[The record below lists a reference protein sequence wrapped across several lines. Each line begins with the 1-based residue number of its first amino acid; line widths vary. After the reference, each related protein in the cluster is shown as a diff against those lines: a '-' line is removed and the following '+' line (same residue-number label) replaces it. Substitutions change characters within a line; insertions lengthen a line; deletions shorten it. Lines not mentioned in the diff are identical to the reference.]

1 MHEAGRLGHGRSTV
15 LGEAGPYLIRSPFL
29 HFSSPWVG
37 EGHSQNSNCYHLILT
52 GLKFVSLLPISLHD
66 PSFSQSLPMR
76 FQLSPLSLLLFHI
89 FIFTSPF
96 IVSAQCH
103 EDQKNALL
111 QIFSSYSALPSW
123 TSNKS
128 DCCLWDGITC
138 DNATGLVISLDVAN
152 RSISGSINS
161 SILASLSSLQS
172 LNLSYNYFNSSIP
185 PNLDSLSNLTHLN
198 LSYSGFTGQI
208 PCAIAHMRNLV
219 SLDISTFFLGNHRTS
234 LKLKDPSIEKLLRNL
249 SGLTKL
255 HLDGV
260 NISSAVPE
268 FLSGFTNLTCLRLSS
283 CRLQGN
289 FPAKIFQLPKLEF
302 LDVSGNPFL
311 NGSFPEFPRENALQ
325 TLVLTGS
332 RFSGELPH
340 SFGNL
345 TRLNKLQIGGCEFFG
360 QIPYSVEN
368 IRGIVHLDLSSN
380 GFNGSIPSL
389 ENLSNLTYLDLSM
402 NNFSGTIPSLE
413 SLTELVLL
421 DVSWNAFSGPIPP
434 LKSLKS
440 VAEIVLSSNNLT
452 GTIPNSF
459 GDGLHKLKLL
469 DLRSNSLHG
478 QIPSSLFTLPS
489 LQALQLRQ
497 NQLAGQ
503 LDEFTNA
510 SRTLQTVDLSDNQ
523 LQGQIPHSLFDLV
536 GLKVLDLSSNNFNG
550 TVQLAMLQNLKNL
563 SGLDLSD
570 NYLSVNTHGTNHSF
584 PQLGRLYLG
593 SCNLTEFPEFLKNQ
607 SKMQFLDLSK
617 NNIYREI
624 PRWLWEIGNGYLTS
638 LNLSHNLLMSL
649 EQPGN
654 LSSIKMLVILDL
666 HSNRLQGSIPLPPP
680 SIIVQDY
687 SHNSFTSVILSNFNS
702 LKYTVFFSIAGNK
715 IVGEIPPSICNATYL
730 QVLDLSNNNLNGS
743 IPECLIEISNVLS
756 ILNLR
761 NNRFTGIIPEISGVS
776 CSLRTLDLHGN
787 RLQGQL
793 PRSLAKCTDLE
804 VLDVGNNQINGP
816 FPCYLDTLSKLRV
829 LVLRSNRFNGSI
841 PWPYNQSFPMLQI
854 IDLSSNLFSGNLPQG
869 CFQNWN
875 AMMSG
880 EKDEDQD
887 HEVIRYGFLNLSN
900 LYYQDTVMVTSK
912 GLDMELVKILTIF
925 TSIDLSNNHFE
936 GEIPNVIGDLKLLH
950 ILNLS
955 RNGLTG
961 PIPASLG
968 NLRMLESLDLS
979 QNNLSGVIPQQLSRL
994 TFLSVLDL
1002 SHNRLVGSI
1011 PLANQFLTFT
1021 NDSFIGNLGLC
1032 GPPLSRKCA
1041 PPSAPPP
1048 MVVKAADSSASRFDW
1063 QLIFIGL
1070 GFGGGLGM
1078 FAGPLV
1084 FWTKGRRWYN
1094 KHIDR
1099 VVLMIFPSGVFDH
1112 LNCDEPRIEAEEQVD
1127 QDCTENTTD
1136 SDGEEEK
1143 CHQRFCV
1150 FCTQVDARWER
1161 AIHKEC
1167 SCLDISPPFSSPQS
1181 RIPEATPD

>member
-1 MHEAGRLGHGRSTV
+1 
-15 LGEAGPYLIRSPFL
+15 
-29 HFSSPWVG
+29 
-37 EGHSQNSNCYHLILT
+37 
-52 GLKFVSLLPISLHD
+52 
-66 PSFSQSLPMR
+66 MR
-76 FQLSPLSLLLFHI
+76 FQLSPLFLLLFHT

-111 QIFSSYSALPSW
+111 QFFTNRSALPSW
-123 TSNKS
+123 TSNNS
-128 DCCLWDGITC
+128 DCCRWYGITC
-138 DNATGLVISLDVAN
+138 DNTTGLVISLDVSN
-152 RSISGSINS
+152 CSISGRINS
-161 SILASLSSLQS
+161 TNLARLSTLQI
-172 LNLSYNYFNSSIP
+172 LNLSYNYFDSSIP

-198 LSYSGFTGQI
+198 LSNSGFTGQI
-208 PCAIAHMRNLV
+208 PPAIANMRNLV
-219 SLDISTFFLGNHRTS
+219 SLDISTFFLGNPLTS

-255 HLDGV
+255 RLDGV

-268 FLSGFTNLTCLRLSS
+268 FLSDITNLTSLRLSS
-283 CRLQGN
+283 CRLHGN
-289 FPAKIFQLPKLEF
+289 FPANIFQLPKLEF

-311 NGSFPEFPRENALQ
+311 NGSFPEFSRENALQ
-325 TLVLTGS
+325 TLLLTGS

-345 TRLNKLQIGGCEFFG
+345 TRLNKLQIGGCEFSG
-360 QIPYSVEN
+360 QIPYSVKN

-413 SLTELVLL
+413 SLTQLVLL
-421 DVSWNAFSGPIPP
+421 DLSWNAFSGPIPP

-440 VAEIVLSSNNLT
+440 VEEIVLSSNNLT

-469 DLRSNSLHG
+469 DLRSNSLNG
-478 QIPSSLFTLPS
+478 QIPSFLFTLPS
-489 LQALQLRQ
+489 LQAVQLSQ
-497 NQLAGQ
+497 NQLDGQ
-503 LDEFTNA
+503 LNEFTNA
-510 SRTLQTVDLSDNQ
+510 SPTLQTVDLSDNQ

-536 GLKVLDLSSNNFNG
+536 GLTVLDLSSNNFNG

-563 SGLDLSD
+563 LGLDLSG

-654 LSSIKMLVILDL
+654 LSAIKMLVILDL
-666 HSNRLQGSIPLPPP
+666 HSNRLQGSIPLPAP

-761 NNRFTGIIPEISGVS
+761 NNRFTGMIPEISSVS
-776 CSLRTLDLHGN
+776 CSLRTLDIHGN
-787 RLQGQL
+787 RLEGQL
-793 PRSLAKCTDLE
+793 PRSLAKCRDLE
-804 VLDVGNNQINGP
+804 VLDVGNNKINGP
-816 FPCYLDTLSKLRV
+816 FPYHLDTPSKLRV

-841 PWPYNQSFPMLQI
+841 SWPHNRSFPMLQI
-854 IDLSSNLFSGNLPQG
+854 VDLSSNHFSGNLPQD
-869 CFQNWN
+869 FFKSLN
-875 AMMSG
+875 AMISG

-887 HEVIRYGFLNLSN
+887 HEIIRYGFLNLTK
-900 LYYQDTVMVTSK
+900 LYYQDTVTVTSK
-912 GLDMELVKILTIF
+912 GLDMELVKIMTIF
-925 TSIDLSNNHFE
+925 TSVDLSNNHFE
-936 GEIPNVIGDLKLLH
+936 GEVPKVIGDLKLLH

-968 NLRMLESLDLS
+968 NFTQLESFDLS
-979 QNNLSGVIPQQLSRL
+979 QNNLSGEIPQQLSNL
-994 TFLSVLDL
+994 TFLSVLNL
-1002 SHNRLVGSI
+1002 SYNQLVGSI
-1011 PLANQFLTFT
+1011 PFANQFSTFN
-1021 NDSFIGNLGLC
+1021 NDTYIGNPRLC
-1032 GPPLSRKCA
+1032 GPPLTIKCA
-1041 PPSAPPP
+1041 LPLLPSTPDG
-1048 MVVKAADSSASRFDW
+1048 VDSQSAGHVNW
-1063 QLIFIGL
+1063 QLISIQL
-1070 GFGGGLGM
+1070 GYIAGTG
-1078 FAGPLV
+1078 AVYGPLIL
-1084 FWTKGRRWYN
+1084 WKKWRRWYF
-1094 KHIDR
+1094 KKVDMMLAYFHDR
-1099 VVLMIFPSGVFDH
+1099 FNIF
-1112 LNCDEPRIEAEEQVD
+1112 
-1127 QDCTENTTD
+1127 
-1136 SDGEEEK
+1136 
-1143 CHQRFCV
+1143 
-1150 FCTQVDARWER
+1150 
-1161 AIHKEC
+1161 
-1167 SCLDISPPFSSPQS
+1167 
-1181 RIPEATPD
+1181 